1 VSYIRLWEECK
12 SRTYP
17 QILEYCKDYPVDEDW
32 FQNLAL
38 HTQVVRKGSQLC
50 YEHGRVL
57 YATLAR
63 FVQDRDDIKIIET
76 GTARGFSALV
86 MAKVLKDFNKRG
98 HIKTF
103 DILPHDKRQKWN
115 CIDDETGE
123 KTREEL
129 LAPWKDLLPYIE
141 FISGDTK
148 KKLVPQ
154 EVDFAFIDGSH
165 TYEDIKHETN
175 CLKGVK
181 VIVFDDYTPSQ
192 FPGIVR
198 AVDECKGKKTYLHSN
213 RGYVICE
220 S

>member
-1 VSYIRLWEECK
+1 MSYLKLWEECK

-38 HTQVVRKGSQLC
+38 HTQVVRKGSELC

-57 YATLAR
+57 YATLAK
-63 FVQDRDDIKIIET
+63 FVQGRDNIRIIET
-76 GTARGFSALV
+76 GTARGFSAII
-86 MAKVLKDFNKRG
+86 MARVLKDFGKQGR
-98 HIKTF
+98 IKTF
-103 DILPHDKRQKWN
+103 DILPHDKKMLWN

-129 LAPWKDLLPYIE
+129 LSPWAELLPYIE
-141 FISGDTK
+141 FIAGDTK

-154 EVDFAFIDGSH
+154 EVDFAFIDGAH
-165 TYEDIKHETN
+165 TFEDVQYEIS
-175 CLKGVK
+175 CLQGVK
-181 VIVFDDYTPSQ
+181 VIVFDDYTPQ
-192 FPGIVR
+192 FMGIMR
-198 AVDECKGKKTYLHSN
+198 AVDQCRGKKTYLHSN